1 MVSRSGKLER
11 ERGGDAGESVIRSA
25 REAIAEA
32 AAVGAVHLKGLPMVK
47 ETWV

>member
-1 MVSRSGKLER
+1 MVSRSRKL

-25 REAIAEA
+25 REATVVV

-47 ETWV
+47 ETLV